1 MTLSLLIV
9 ITQVITIVSILS
21 IGLGLQYPDDI
32 VAHVVR
38 LSCDQP
44 REPQSYKSA
53 LAVGAHPLALPD
65 HPIVIRGLVH
75 EYTDRGEPLRVLD
88 GVSFAVRRGEFLT
101 IIGPSGCGKTT
112 LLNILAGLLKPSKA
126 EMVAVEGRP
135 VTGPNPDKVALVFQ
149 DSGLLYWRTARAN
162 VEFGLEIRGE
172 PKGQRAYL
180 SEEYLRLVGL
190 EGFADK
196 YPSQLSGGMKQ
207 RVALARA
214 LVLETPILL
223 MDEPFGALDE
233 QTRLL
238 MSEELLRICSDGKR
252 TVVLVTHSLQ
262 EAALLSDRIIVL
274 TSRPAVIRGTIEPDS
289 LRPRGGDSVEKIREG
304 LWAALRDET
313 AKSDRLGAGT

>member
-1 MTLSLLIV
+1 MTSPEHPVVVQGLL
-9 ITQVITIVSILS
+9 
-21 IGLGLQYPDDI
+21 
-32 VAHVVR
+32 
-38 LSCDQP
+38 
-44 REPQSYKSA
+44 
-53 LAVGAHPLALPD
+53 
-65 HPIVIRGLVH
+65 H
-75 EYTDRGEPLRVLD
+75 EYTDKGQPLRVLD
-88 GVSFAVRRGEFLT
+88 GVSFSVKRGEFLT

-112 LLNILAGLLKPSKA
+112 LLNILAGLLKPTKVDTI
-126 EMVAVEGRP
+126 MIEGRP
-135 VTGPNPDKVALVFQ
+135 VTGPNPEKVALVFQ

-162 VEFGLEIRGE
+162 IEFGLEIRGK
-172 PKGQRAYL
+172 PKKERARL
-180 SEEYLRLVGL
+180 ADDYLRLVGL

-238 MSEELLRICSDGKR
+238 MAEELLRICSDGRR

-274 TSRPAVIRGTIEPDS
+274 TSRPAVIRGTIEPGS
-289 LRPRGGDSVEKIREG
+289 PKPRRGESVERIREE
-304 LWAALRDET
+304 LWSVLRVET
-313 AKSDRLGAGT
+313 AKSDRLGVAP

>member
-1 MTLSLLIV
+1 M
-9 ITQVITIVSILS
+9 
-21 IGLGLQYPDDI
+21 
-32 VAHVVR
+32 
-38 LSCDQP
+38 
-44 REPQSYKSA
+44 
-53 LAVGAHPLALPD
+53 PLPE
-65 HPIVIRGLVH
+65 HPIVVQGLVH
-75 EYTDRGEPLRVLD
+75 EYTDRGAPLKVLD
-88 GVSFAVRRGEFLT
+88 GVGFSVKRGEFFT

-112 LLNILAGLLKPSKA
+112 LLNILAGLLKPTR
-126 EMVAVEGRP
+126 VDTITVEGRP
-135 VTGPNPDKVALVFQ
+135 VTGPNPEKVALVFQ

-172 PKGQRAYL
+172 PKRERAQLADDYL
-180 SEEYLRLVGL
+180 KLVGL

-238 MSEELLRICSDGKR
+238 MAEELLRICSDGRR

-262 EAALLSDRIIVL
+262 EAALLSDRIVVL
-274 TSRPAVIRGTIEPDS
+274 TSRPARIRGTIEPDS
-289 LRPRGGDSVEKIREG
+289 ARPRSGESVETIREE
-304 LWAALRDET
+304 LWGVLRDET
-313 AKSDRLGAGT
+313 AKSDRLGVPT

>member
-1 MTLSLLIV
+1 VTS
-9 ITQVITIVSILS
+9 
-21 IGLGLQYPDDI
+21 P
-32 VAHVVR
+32 
-38 LSCDQP
+38 
-44 REPQSYKSA
+44 E
-53 LAVGAHPLALPD
+53 
-65 HPIVIRGLVH
+65 HPIVVQGLVH

-88 GVSFAVRRGEFLT
+88 GVGFLVNRGEFLT

-112 LLNILAGLLKPSKA
+112 LLNILAGLLKPTRVGTI
-126 EMVAVEGRP
+126 EVEGRP
-135 VTGPNPDKVALVFQ
+135 VVGPNPEKVALVFQ

-172 PKGQRAYL
+172 PKKERARL
-180 SEEYLRLVGL
+180 ADDYLRLVGL
-190 EGFADK
+190 DGFADK

-238 MSEELLRICSDGKR
+238 MAEELLRICSDGRR

-274 TSRPAVIRGTIEPDS
+274 SSRPAVIRGIIEPES
-289 LRPRGGDSVEKIREG
+289 PRPRGGDSVEKIRED
-304 LWAALRDET
+304 LWSVLRDET
-313 AKSDRLGAGT
+313 AKSDRFGVAT

>member
-1 MTLSLLIV
+1 MTS
-9 ITQVITIVSILS
+9 
-21 IGLGLQYPDDI
+21 PE
-32 VAHVVR
+32 HPVVV
-38 LSCDQP
+38 Q
-44 REPQSYKSA
+44 
-53 LAVGAHPLALPD
+53 
-65 HPIVIRGLVH
+65 GLVH

-88 GVSFAVRRGEFLT
+88 GVDFSVKRGEFLT

-112 LLNILAGLLKPSKA
+112 LLNILAGLLKPTRA
-126 EMVAVEGRP
+126 DTIAIEGRP
-135 VTGPNPDKVALVFQ
+135 VTGPSPEKVALVFQ

-172 PKGQRAYL
+172 PKEERAKL
-180 SEEYLRLVGL
+180 AVDYLRLVGL

-238 MSEELLRICSDGKR
+238 MAEELLRICSDGKR
-252 TVVLVTHSLQ
+252 TVLLVTHSLQ
-262 EAALLSDRIIVL
+262 EAALLSDRIVVL
-274 TSRPAVIRGTIEPDS
+274 SSRPAVIRGTIEPES
-289 LRPRGGDSVEKIREG
+289 PKPRRGDSVENIREE
-304 LWAALRDET
+304 LWDLLRDET
-313 AKSDRLGAGT
+313 AKSDRLGAAT